1 VVGVGLARIVPSMTV
16 FDFLNVSINF
26 PNVPAVVC
34 PEYASSQ
41 TASAIVAAVGGVT
54 VNV

>member
-16 FDFLNVSINF
+16 FDFLNVSISL

-34 PEYASSQ
+34 PLYASSQ
-41 TASAIVAAVGGVT
+41 TASAMAADVGGAV
-54 VNV
+54 